1 VASGRALCS
10 CYQLGEIITRE
21 WASPDTAGVSALLRR
36 RLGPVAR
43 VVFQVL
49 NHCADI
55 TRQEPVV
62 FSSVLGDIN
71 RTQTILESIVSGA
84 PVSPAAFSL
93 SVHNAIGGLWS
104 LAHGITAPM
113 VALAPLDYSPVPALV
128 EAAGMLEEGG
138 HFAVNVVFFEDQYPE
153 FYAGFFEPPPGPTA
167 IALRL
172 VAPELESGEAG
183 LRIELKR
190 GGSPAQPVP
199 ESNFTALAD
208 LLAARRTA
216 ITICEPECEWL
227 LERCA

>member
-104 LAHGITAPM
+104 LAHGITAPI

-128 EAAGMLEEGG
+128 EAAGLLDEGG
-138 HFAVNVVFFEDQYPE
+138 YSAVNVVYFEDEYPE
-153 FYAGFFEPPPGPTA
+153 FYDGFFEPPPGPA
-167 IALRL
+167 AVALRL
-172 VAPELESGEAG
+172 VAPELDSGETG
-183 LRIELKR
+183 LRIELKH
-190 GGSPAQPVP
+190 GGPAAPPAP
-199 ESNFTALAD
+199 ESNFAALTD
-208 LLAARRTA
+208 LLAGRRTA
-216 ITICEPECEWL
+216 IAIREPQCEWR